1 MSFGDMFKFENF
13 KMSKM
18 WDELKHHPQRA
29 LFGGMMDP
37 LSTWIENKTT
47 GSHFTPQSD
56 QLGGAYGG
64 SGVISA
70 FGGGQKGGIYKQAQ
84 DAGINTHSGAS
95 FENVAHIAAALAGA
109 ASGGSALASAYG
121 GGAGSTAGLTEF
133 GTGAGQDASLTA
145 LNGGGAASGGSG
157 MGLQQYLRLGNM
169 MRGQGGGGAR
179 QVPVMR
185 DWTQPAVDYLP
196 KTQEQL
202 LAEALAKQQNG
213 ETYG

>member
-1 MSFGDMFKFENF
+1 MSWFGDTFKFENF
-13 KMSKM
+13 KLSKQ
-18 WDELKHHPQRA
+18 WDEIKHHPQR
-29 LFGGMMDP
+29 LVFGGMMDP
-37 LSTWIENKTT
+37 MSTWIENKTT

-70 FGGGQKGGIYKQAQ
+70 FGGGQKGGIYKQAE
-84 DAGINTHSGAS
+84 DAGINTGPAKG
-95 FENVAHIAAALAGA
+95 FENAAHIAAALAGA
-109 ASGGSALASAYG
+109 VYGGGALASAYG
-121 GGAGSTAGLTEF
+121 GGAGSSAGLTEF

-145 LNGGGAASGGSG
+145 LNGGGASSGG
-157 MGLQQYLRLGNM
+157 MGLQQYMRLGNM
-169 MRGQGGGGAR
+169 VSGQGQSGVNR
-179 QVPVMR
+179 VPMR
-185 DWTQPAVDYLP
+185 DWTQPAVDYIP